1 MRLSAFGKRP
11 APGMSFEQR
20 PPPEREQQDERDP
33 EDDRRADEEVDR
45 RNRQVANDPD
55 PVRQDPHGS
64 TVMSAI

>member
-1 MRLSAFGKRP
+1 MR
-11 APGMSFEQR
+11 FEQR
-20 PPPEREQQDERDP
+20 PSPEGEQQDERDR